1 MAAEGVLLLLVAAA
15 AAEGGLLLRVGVE
28 HGALLLER
36 GGLEAGLLEGG
47 AHAAHL
53 LLHLLLRKA
62 RQLLLSLPLYCR
74 VLLSVGKAHR
84 CSSLLVKVNLLAVV
98 SEVLKIV
105 FGRVLA
111 PKTLVF
117 NICNL

>member
-47 AHAAHL
+47 ANAAHL

-62 RQLLLSLPLYCR
+62 RQLLLSLPLHCR

-98 SEVLKIV
+98 SKVLKNRIWQSISPNNA
-105 FGRVLA
+105 G
-111 PKTLVF
+111 
-117 NICNL
+117 I

>member
-62 RQLLLSLPLYCR
+62 RQLLLRLPLQSR

-98 SEVLKIV
+98 SKVRKNRIWQSISLQNTGI
-105 FGRVLA
+105 
-111 PKTLVF
+111 
-117 NICNL
+117 